1 LKKLTLICV
10 FPLFFYERRFVVNN
24 FHPESLLKIAKQ
36 KTQEEVDNCLVWKLS
51 NGFSARRLLFSLGAW
66 MVARGEKLQS
76 RYAAPLPTNQMVLTH
91 HKTRRIGV

>member
-1 LKKLTLICV
+1 M
-10 FPLFFYERRFVVNN
+10 NN

-66 MVARGEKLQS
+66 MVVRGERLQS
-76 RYAAPLPTNQMVLTH
+76 RYAAPLLTNQMVLTH